1 MQEMKLFPGLKKT
14 FKDQPLSRFCGAL
27 VGSYQYMVPQCSIL
41 AEIYLL
47 APIQNAVVERGFSF
61 QNIIL
66 TPQRSRIIIKT
77 IGIKVFLKYVKNIL
91 AKEEIDTILDNA
103 ALMWATSRARRN
115 GAGNI

>member
-1 MQEMKLFPGLKKT
+1 MDLELGELEDSNDGIDWSQ
-14 FKDQPLSRFCGAL
+14 
-27 VGSYQYMVPQCSIL
+27 L

-103 ALMWATSRARRN
+103 ALMWATSRATEMELEVFDFLCK
-115 GAGNI
+115 